1 MRWLMLAAGL
11 LLLTSLGCTEKN
23 PRTVAPNGAVVS
35 SSQEG
40 QTLPHTTTAM
50 ATSSAAGSANA
61 GSPNA
66 ASLNAGSANA
76 GSPNAGLANADLAKP
91 ATTVHTTG
99 QGTKAP
105 TAQQPAPKSPPRE
118 PMIAVLPNGPT
129 GQLLWER
136 LTPTP
141 RPGILANPARQ
152 PRSFAWARE
161 TALEP
166 LLPPVPAPMPR
177 LPRTVRPVRPQPA
190 FEEALAEDFAVPRLP
205 ARPGF
210 TPSERVRD
218 SGEDARLAPPLPY
231 LASPPVDRVPLD
243 DPTLPAATRAIL
255 AAPIPVRSKAMP
267 FEPIRLPEPY
277 EFRQPQVT
285 PQPEEETTPAVR

>member
-1 MRWLMLAAGL
+1 MRQLMLSAGFVL
-11 LLLTSLGCTEKN
+11 LISLGCAEKN
-23 PRTVAPNGAVVS
+23 PRTVPPSNTDVARTGEVRPLSQTTSAQVAP
-35 SSQEG
+35 
-40 QTLPHTTTAM
+40 
-50 ATSSAAGSANA
+50 SAAH
-61 GSPNA
+61 
-66 ASLNAGSANA
+66 
-76 GSPNAGLANADLAKP
+76 SPNAGLRSHSTSAVATAPAKGSSTPIKVASTTPKADHRENDSTQAKP
-91 ATTVHTTG
+91 
-99 QGTKAP
+99 P
-105 TAQQPAPKSPPRE
+105 QPVSPPGG